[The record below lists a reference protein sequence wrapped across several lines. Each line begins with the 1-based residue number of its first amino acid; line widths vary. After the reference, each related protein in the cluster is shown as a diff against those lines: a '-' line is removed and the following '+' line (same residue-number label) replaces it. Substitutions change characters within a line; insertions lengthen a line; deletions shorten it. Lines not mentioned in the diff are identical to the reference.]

1 MEKKRRKPNN
11 ETGLQEIARILA
23 AGVLRMQDAHA
34 LLSSPRHTED
44 PDLQK
49 PPKHVNQRV
58 SG

>member
-11 ETGLQEIARILA
+11 EMGLQEIARILA
-23 AGVLRMQDAHA
+23 AGVLRMQDANA
-34 LLSSPRHTED
+34 LLSSPRQTES

-49 PPKHVNQRV
+49 PSKPVNQRV